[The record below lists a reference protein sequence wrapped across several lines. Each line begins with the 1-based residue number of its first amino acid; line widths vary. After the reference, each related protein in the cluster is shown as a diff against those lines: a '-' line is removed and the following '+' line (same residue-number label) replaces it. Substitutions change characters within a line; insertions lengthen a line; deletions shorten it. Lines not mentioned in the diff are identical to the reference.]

1 MIERIIKRNG
11 EVEDFSPRKLNGWGE
26 WASKTLGNYVDWSE
40 VVLHVVSTLPQ
51 DVTSEQLQQ
60 ALIDHCLTKATWSYN
75 RMAGRLYAALLYKK
89 LYNGKIPTV
98 KELFS
103 KLVNVGLMDVNF
115 FEAFSDE
122 DYVQLEN
129 IVDHKRDLNYAH
141 YQIEQS
147 VKKYALKNRAD
158 NVDYETPQFSM
169 LRVAMRMCMN
179 KGVGEERIAR
189 IKRHYDQYSKDKVN
203 VPTPYYTNSGTV
215 KNGFQSCC
223 LHHTNNTVGS
233 LAASDHIS
241 YMMTVSSAGQGSKIY
256 TQSIGSPVRGGSI
269 VHQGKTPYYR
279 AQVAMINA
287 NLQNGRG
294 GAETQSYD
302 VYDPEIETIQKFK
315 NPMTPTARQVRG
327 LDYAMCFNK
336 FFAQKAANNEDYALF
351 DFKDTEDL
359 YKAMGNPDTSVFEK
373 LYNNYIALG
382 KAVRFVNAREVLYNA
397 LSESVETGRHYLTNL
412 SEMNRHTP
420 FKSLILLSNLCC
432 EIALETKAY
441 DSVEQLYKEEESGEV
456 AMCSLAGINVGRI
469 NNDEEYKEATWVAL
483 DMIHAGIRESDY
495 VLPQIGFTAKKRM
508 SAGVGIVDLAYAMAK
523 RKLKYSSEEGRN
535 FIHELA
541 ETHYWYLLESSLKLS
556 EEFGNAE
563 WIDRT
568 KWVDGWLPTDTYNK
582 HIDEAVSVENK
593 RDWESMRKRIIEN
606 KGHAFSVLAAH
617 MPAESSSIKSGAT
630 NSVYPVRDLDLSK
643 SNDTNVVTYVVPES
657 EKFGKFYE
665 IAWDIDVE
673 DMAKV
678 YGIIQKFTDQAISA
692 DMWYSAIG
700 SDKISSDDL
709 MRGFFSWVYYGVKTR
724 YYVNTKTAKGIDLN
738 SSEAVESSEDA
749 DFQPE
754 SNSDCEGCQL

>member
-60 ALIDHCLTKATWSYN
+60 ALISHCLTKATWSYN

-89 LYNGKIPTV
+89 LYDDNIPTV
-98 KELFS
+98 KSLFS
-103 KLVNVGLMDVNF
+103 KLVKVGLMDVNF

-122 DYVQLEN
+122 DYTQLEGV
-129 IVDHKRDLNYAH
+129 IDHKRDLNYAH

-158 NVDYETPQFSM
+158 NIDYETPQFSM

-179 KGVGEERIAR
+179 KGTGAERIAR

-359 YKAMGNPDTSVFEK
+359 YKAMANSDTTVFEE

-397 LSESVETGRHYLTNL
+397 LSESVETGRHYLSNL

-420 FKSLILLSNLCC
+420 FKSLILLSNLCQ

-483 DMIHAGIRESDY
+483 DMIHTGIKESDY

-523 RKLKYSSEEGRN
+523 RKLKYSSQEGRN
-535 FIHELA
+535 FIHEIA
-541 ETHYWYLLESSLKLS
+541 ETHYWYLLEASLKLS

-582 HIDEAVSVENK
+582 HIDEVISIENK

-692 DMWYSAIG
+692 DMWYSAVG

-738 SSEAVESSEDA
+738 SSEVVKSSEDA

>member
-98 KELFS
+98 KDLFS
-103 KLVNVGLMDVNF
+103 KLVNVGLMDINF
-115 FEAFSDE
+115 FESFSDE

-129 IVDHKRDLNYAH
+129 IIDHKRDLNYAH

-179 KGVGEERIAR
+179 KGVGEERITR

-327 LDYAMCFNK
+327 LDYAMCFNN
-336 FFAQKAANNEDYALF
+336 FFAQKAANNEEYALF

-373 LYNNYIALG
+373 LYKNYIALG

-397 LSESVETGRHYLTNL
+397 LSEAVETGRHYLTNL

-420 FKSLILLSNLCC
+420 FKSLILLSNLCQ

-469 NNDEEYKEATWVAL
+469 NSDEEYKEATWVAL
-483 DMIHAGIRESDY
+483 DMIHTGIKESDY

-535 FIHELA
+535 FIHEIA
-541 ETHYWYLLESSLKLS
+541 ETHYWYLLEASLKLS

-582 HIDEAVSVENK
+582 HIDEVVSAENK

-692 DMWYSAIG
+692 DMWYSAVG

-738 SSEAVESSEDA
+738 SSEVVESSEDA
-749 DFQPE
+749 EFQPE
-754 SNSDCEGCQL
+754 SNSDCAGCQL

>member
-26 WASKTLGNYVDWSE
+26 WASKTLGKDVDWSE
-40 VVLHVVSTLPQ
+40 VVLHVASTLQ
-51 DVTSEQLQQ
+51 SEVSSEQLQQ
-60 ALIDHCLTKATWSYN
+60 ALISHCLTKATWSYN

-89 LYNGKIPTV
+89 LYDDNIPTV
-98 KELFS
+98 KNLFS
-103 KLVNVGLMDVNF
+103 KLVKVGLMDVNF
-115 FEAFSDE
+115 FAAFSDE
-122 DYVQLEN
+122 DYTQLEGV
-129 IVDHKRDLNYAH
+129 IDHKRDLNYAH

-158 NVDYETPQFSM
+158 NIDYETPQFSM

-179 KGVGEERIAR
+179 KGTGAERIAR

-315 NPMTPTARQVRG
+315 NPMTPSARQVRG

-351 DFKDTEDL
+351 DYKETEDL

-397 LSESVETGRHYLTNL
+397 LSEAVETGRHYLTNL

-432 EIALETKAY
+432 EIALETKDY

-469 NNDEEYKEATWVAL
+469 NSDEEYKEATWVAL
-483 DMIHAGIRESDY
+483 DMIHTGIKESDY

-535 FIHELA
+535 FIHEIA
-541 ETHYWYLLESSLKLS
+541 ETHYWYLLEASLKLS

-582 HIDEAVSVENK
+582 HIDEVISAENK

-657 EKFGKFYE
+657 EKFGKHYE

-678 YGIIQKFTDQAISA
+678 YGIIQKWTDQAISA
-692 DMWYSAIG
+692 DMWYSAVG
-700 SDKISSDDL
+700 SDKISSDYL

-738 SSEAVESSEDA
+738 SSEVVESSEDV

>member
-98 KELFS
+98 EDLFS

-122 DYVQLEN
+122 DYIQLEN
-129 IVDHKRDLNYAH
+129 VIDHKRDLNYAH

-179 KGVGEERIAR
+179 KGVGEERITR

-203 VPTPYYTNSGTV
+203 VPTPYYTNSGTI

-327 LDYAMCFNK
+327 LDYAMCFNN

-359 YKAMGNPDTSVFEK
+359 YKAMANPDTTVFEG

-397 LSESVETGRHYLTNL
+397 LSESVETGRHYLSNL

-420 FKSLILLSNLCC
+420 FKSLILLSNLCQ

-469 NNDEEYKEATWVAL
+469 SNDEEYKEATWVAL
-483 DMIHAGIRESDY
+483 DMIHTGIKESDY

-541 ETHYWYLLESSLKLS
+541 ETHYWYLLEASLKLS

-582 HIDEAVSVENK
+582 HIDEVISVENK

-657 EKFGKFYE
+657 EKFGKHYE

-673 DMAKV
+673 DTAKV
-678 YGIIQKFTDQAISA
+678 YGVIQKWTDQAISA
-692 DMWYSAIG
+692 DMWYSAVG

-738 SSEAVESSEDA
+738 SSEVVESSEDV